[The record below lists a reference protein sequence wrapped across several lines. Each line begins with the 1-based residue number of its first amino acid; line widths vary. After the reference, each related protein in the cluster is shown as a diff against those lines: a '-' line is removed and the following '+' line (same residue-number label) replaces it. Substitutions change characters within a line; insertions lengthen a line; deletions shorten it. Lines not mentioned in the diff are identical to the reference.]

1 MYPDPVILLA
11 AQQCAKWG
19 MTTLQDVMQTLMAW
33 QNRSLRTLPEIDAYM
48 RQIDE
53 QNEFLIVLYQA
64 MQLDEKTKPN
74 AADRA
79 LVKQWTEEWRFAQ
92 MFVLGCA
99 PWAAGKKS
107 PMAYLNKMLKVF
119 REKGITTMEAAKA
132 ERERFEQQPSQSTV
146 PAAHAPKVVG
156 EQQYTQRTYTPTQ
169 DAMDAMMQEWEESHA

>member
-33 QNRSLRTLPEIDAYM
+33 QNRNLRTLPEIDAYM

-64 MQLDEKTKPN
+64 MQLDEKAKPN

-107 PMAYLNKMLKVF
+107 PMAYLNKMLKIF
-119 REKGITTMEAAKA
+119 RGKGITTMEAAKA
-132 ERERFEQQPSQSTV
+132 ERERFEQQPSQSAT
-146 PAAHAPKVVG
+146 PAARAPKVVG